1 MKKNIISK
9 IDLEAEKEALKQ
21 EKFRFDGQQEQY
33 EEAVETE
40 KNEQEQE
47 LEMLEAEY
55 NDLLNEDYDNEG
67 ED

>member
-33 EEAVETE
+33 EEAIE
-40 KNEQEQE
+40 KEEQQAE
-47 LEMLEAEY
+47 LEMLEQEY
-55 NDLLNEDYDNEG
+55 ADNMCEDYDNEND

>member
-33 EEAVETE
+33 EEAIEKEEQQAELETL
-40 KNEQEQE
+40 EQEYADMMCE
-47 LEMLEAEY
+47 
-55 NDLLNEDYDNEG
+55 NYDKDES
-67 ED
+67 EE